1 MLTIPRRNLQV
12 ASLQTDFQEVEIF
25 DVIHPRFRTPEQYK
39 KSLSNDG
46 SYESQHPELFL
57 PDRIVYLDGVM
68 QSRRYGEAA
77 YHESLV
83 HPAMFANPNPEYVAI
98 IGGGEGA
105 TLREVLKHD
114 TVKQVTMI
122 EIDKGMVDMSRKYL
136 PEWSY
141 CGNIAGSTESCFDD
155 PRVKVYYQDAIQ
167 WFIDHFTPG
176 KESREEN
183 FLDVIIMDAL

>member
-1 MLTIPRRNLQV
+1 VNRAQI
-12 ASLQTDFQEVEIF
+12 ASVKTEFQEVEIY
-25 DVIHPRFRTPEQYK
+25 DVIHPRFRTVEQYR

-68 QSRRYGEAA
+68 QSRRYGEAS

-83 HPAMFANPNPEYVAI
+83 HPGMFANPNPEYVAI

-114 TVKQVTMI
+114 TIKQVIMI
-122 EIDKGMVDMSRKYL
+122 EIDEGMVDVSRKFL

-141 CGNIAGSTESCFDD
+141 CGNILGSTESCFDD
-155 PRVKVYYQDAIQ
+155 PRVKVYHQDAIQ
-167 WFIDHFTPG
+167 WFIDHYSPG
-176 KESREEN
+176 KQTGEEPK
-183 FLDVIIMDAL
+183 LDVIIMDAL

>member
-1 MLTIPRRNLQV
+1 M
-12 ASLQTDFQEVEIF
+12 ASLQTEFQEVEIF
-25 DVIHPRFRTPEQYK
+25 DVIHPRFRTVEQYK
-39 KSLSNDG
+39 KSISNDG

-114 TVKQVTMI
+114 TLKQVIMI

-155 PRVKVYYQDAIQ
+155 PRVKVYYRDAVA
-167 WFIDHFTPG
+167 WFIDNYTPG
-176 KESREEN
+176 KETEEPK
-183 FLDVIIMDAL
+183 LDVIIMDAL

>member
-1 MLTIPRRNLQV
+1 METE
-12 ASLQTDFQEVEIF
+12 FQMVEIY
-25 DVIHPRFRTPEQYK
+25 DLIHPRFRTVEQYE

-46 SYESQHPELFL
+46 SYESKHPELFL
-57 PDRIVYLDGVM
+57 PDRIVYLDGVL

-83 HPAMFANPNPEYVAI
+83 HPAMFAHENPQHVAI

-122 EIDKGMVDMSRKYL
+122 EIDKGMVDMSRQHL
-136 PEWSY
+136 SDWSD
-141 CGNIAGSTESCFDD
+141 CSDIVGSADSCFDD
-155 PRVKVYYQDAIQ
+155 PRVRVYYQDAIQ
-167 WFIDHFTPG
+167 WFIDNFAPG
-176 KESREEN
+176 SESKEED
-183 FLDVIIMDAL
+183 LDVIIMDAL